1 MNSPNKM
8 IGGALAGIA
17 GGLPNPLG
25 AAGAINPVAG
35 APGSDIQSQAAQAA
49 KEAAV
54 TKRNLGGMASAMGP
68 GLFGGALAG
77 ASGMSGLLAPQAPQA
92 PAPQADAAP
101 VDPSFLGV
109 GFKGSGRVVG
119 QNNFEGANQIT
130 DLAGQAAQP
139 VAEPQKPAAD
149 LSTMTAQERYY
160 NKYA

>member
-1 MNSPNKM
+1 MKSPNKM
-8 IGGALAGIA
+8 IGGALAGIT
-17 GGLPNPLG
+17 GGLTNVLG
-25 AAGAINPVAG
+25 ATEESK
-35 APGSDIQSQAAQAA
+35 GSDIQNQAAQAA
-49 KEAAV
+49 AL
-54 TKRNLGGMASAMGP
+54 TRRNLGGVASTMGP

-77 ASGMSGLLAPQAPQA
+77 ASGMSGAVAPEASQT
-92 PAPQADAAP
+92 PAPQADAAS

>member
-1 MNSPNKM
+1 M
-8 IGGALAGIA
+8 IGGALAGVA

-25 AAGAINPVAG
+25 AMGAINSVAG
-35 APGSDIQSQAAQAA
+35 APGSDIQNQAAQAA
-49 KEAAV
+49 KEEAV
-54 TKRNLGGMASAMGP
+54 TRRNLGGMASAAGP
-68 GLFGGALAG
+68 GLFGGAI
-77 ASGMSGLLAPQAPQA
+77 SGMSGLLAPEATKASAPQV
-92 PAPQADAAP
+92 DAAP

-139 VAEPQKPAAD
+139 VVVPEKPAAD